1 MKKVYV
7 IRVEFYKGIERI
19 NERKVKFNEGYT
31 NHKLAE
37 EAILSKIKP
46 ENLKIEENEY
56 LDLENEIAYKIV
68 EVKIYDSFLKRFE

>member
-19 NERKVKFNEGYT
+19 NEKKVNFNEGYT
-31 NHKLAE
+31 NYKSAE

-56 LDLENEIAYKIV
+56 LDLENEIAYKII
-68 EVKIYDSFLKRFE
+68 EVNIYDNFLKRFK